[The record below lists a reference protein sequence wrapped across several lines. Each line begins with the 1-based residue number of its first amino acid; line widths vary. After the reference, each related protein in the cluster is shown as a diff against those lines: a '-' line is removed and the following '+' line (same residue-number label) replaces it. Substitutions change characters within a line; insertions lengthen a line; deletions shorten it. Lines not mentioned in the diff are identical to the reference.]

1 MSCATYSNDDL
12 ELDVGE
18 KTYKVSVE
26 ATASYYYSPGRMY
39 MRNGD
44 PGYPEEEELEIES
57 VDATWY
63 EVDEDGNETEVNA
76 TPEMISTL
84 DDYLND
90 LSIDAWSLP
99 EPDDYYDEEPDDEF

>member
-76 TPEMISTL
+76 TPEMISAL

-90 LSIDAWSLP
+90 LDLDSWNLP